1 MVQVEDSILAKE
13 VNDIITNTMSDKHNV
28 EYEVILHTVDIDYT
42 VSMVESIEILRD
54 YNSNIADYVV
64 MTCMMQAG
72 DYIKDIHPYKDNLEV
87 TLTRKINDAH
97 LKQRYKLVIM
107 NNKGDIEGTRYD
119 NSSREELNSLEMI
132 RIEGQCVDRVSEAL
146 RLVYVDGVYRLTDID
161 RLLKVK
167 FNTGVEPLGF
177 EGNLIIDL
185 VKPDN
190 TREYD
195 HIEVPTG
202 LDLFNLPT
210 YLQNTH
216 YGVYNGNI
224 GTYLQFYNNKTTI
237 FIYPLY
243 DTKRFDKA
251 EKKLMVYGVSS
262 AKFDFVEH
270 TYFVDGDL
278 VKILAGKST
287 VGVNDGEDALLDSG
301 VGFTHTDANKIIE
314 RNSMVTDGEVNVD
327 TEHMN
332 TGQIY
337 KNKADQS
344 NKSVHLGPVDNMF
357 KHRSEIMKKTMA
369 VYQIQWNHCDPDLI
383 YPGMPVMYIYLKDED
398 NVVKLKGIVQSIFVL
413 NNIGTNTVNA
423 MLNIMVEKPNI
434 SGE

>member
-1 MVQVEDSILAKE
+1 MVQVENSILAKE
-13 VNDIITNTMSDKHNV
+13 VNDIITNTASDKHNV
-28 EYEVILHTVDIDYT
+28 EYEVTIHTVDIDYS
-42 VSMVESIEILRD
+42 VSMVESVEILRD
-54 YNSNIADYVV
+54 YNSNLADY
-64 MTCMMQAG
+64 TILSCMIQAG
-72 DYIKDIHPYKDNLEV
+72 DYVKDIHPHKHNLEV
-87 TLTRKINDAH
+87 TLKRKINDVE
-97 LKQRYKLVIM
+97 LKQRFKLVIM
-107 NNKGDIEGTRYD
+107 NNKGDIEGGRYD

-132 RIEGQCVDRVSEAL
+132 RIEGQCLDRVSEAL
-146 RLVYVDGVYRLTDID
+146 RLVYVDGVYRLTNLDKLM
-161 RLLKVK
+161 RVK
-167 FNTGVEPLGF
+167 FDMGIKPLGF
-177 EGNLIIDL
+177 RDNLIIDL
-185 VKPDN
+185 VPPDN
-190 TREYD
+190 NREYD

-224 GTYLQFYNNKTTI
+224 GTYLQFYNEKTTI
-237 FIYPLY
+237 FIFPLY

-262 AKFDFVEH
+262 AKFDHVEH
-270 TYFVDGDL
+270 TYFVDGDI

-287 VGVNDGEDALLDSG
+287 IGQNDGEDSLLDAG

-314 RNSMVTDGEVNVD
+314 RNAHVDDKEVTVD
-327 TEHMN
+327 TEQMN
-332 TGQIY
+332 AGQKY
-337 KNKADQS
+337 KEKADYS

-357 KHRSEIMKKTMA
+357 KHRSEIMKRTMA
-369 VYQIQWNHCDPDLI
+369 IYQIQWNHCDPDLI

-398 NVVKLKGIVQSIFVL
+398 TVIKLKGIVQSIFIL

-423 MLNIMVEKPNI
+423 MVNIMVEKPNI

>member
-1 MVQVEDSILAKE
+1 MVQVENSILAKE
-13 VNDIITNTMSDKHNV
+13 VNDIITNTDSDKHSV
-28 EYEVILHTVDIDYT
+28 EYDVTIHTVDIDYPI
-42 VSMVESIEILRD
+42 SIVESIEILRD
-54 YNSNIADYVV
+54 YNTNITDYIVLS
-64 MTCMMQAG
+64 CQMQAG
-72 DYIKDIHPYKDNLEV
+72 DYIKDIHPHKANLEV
-87 TLTRKINDAH
+87 TLVRRVSGIE
-97 LKQRYKLVIM
+97 LKQRFKLVIM

-132 RIEGQCVDRVSEAL
+132 RIEGQCIDTVSEAL
-146 RLVYVDGVYRLTDID
+146 RLVYVDGVYRLTNVDKLI
-161 RLLKVK
+161 KVK
-167 FNTGVEPLGF
+167 FDMGIKPLGF

-190 TREYD
+190 NREYD

-202 LDLFNLPT
+202 LELFDLPT
-210 YLQNTH
+210 YLQETH

-224 GTYLQFYNNKTTI
+224 GTYLQFYNEKTTI

-243 DTKRFDKA
+243 DITRFDKA

-270 TYFVDGDL
+270 TYFVDGDI

-287 VGVNDGEDALLDSG
+287 IGMNDGEDGLLDSG
-301 VGFTHTDANKIIE
+301 VGFTHTDPNKIIE
-314 RNSMVTDGEVNVD
+314 RNAMVTDGEVNVD
-327 TEHMN
+327 TEHLN
-332 TGQIY
+332 EGQVF
-337 KNKADQS
+337 KNKTDMS

-357 KHRSEIMKKTMA
+357 KHRSSINKKTMS

-383 YPGMPVMYIYLKDED
+383 YPGMPVMYVYLKDED
-398 NVVKLKGIVQSIFVL
+398 TVVKLKGIVQSIFIL

-423 MLNIMVEKPNI
+423 MLNIMVEKPDI
-434 SGE
+434 SGV